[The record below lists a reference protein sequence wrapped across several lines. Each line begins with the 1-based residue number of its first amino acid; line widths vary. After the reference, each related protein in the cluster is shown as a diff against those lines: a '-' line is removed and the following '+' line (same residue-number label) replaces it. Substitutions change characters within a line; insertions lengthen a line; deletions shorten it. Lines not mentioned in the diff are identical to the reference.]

1 MQGMEEKPS
10 SPFLGPARR
19 GQRYVHSLVWPREA
33 AGTEWWH
40 FVGTARGCEHRLYV
54 PPLCLGAGGS
64 RGHQRD
70 SECSAC
76 SSTGLSRKPEKRS
89 NGKPREGMGAAGG
102 ERSARW

>member
-54 PPLCLGAGGS
+54 PPRALVLEEAGDTSETASAQPAPAGG
-64 RGHQRD
+64 
-70 SECSAC
+70 
-76 SSTGLSRKPEKRS
+76 
-89 NGKPREGMGAAGG
+89 
-102 ERSARW
+102 